1 MPLPEDTPITEFLD
15 RARGGDSS
23 ALDELMPLIYR
34 ELLGLA
40 RSHLNRNRAELGTES
55 LVHEAYLRLAKVDL
69 DSRDRAQFFA
79 LASKAM
85 RTLLIDA
92 ARRSRRIKRGGDQQR
107 VEVELEGLASGGLFS
122 AERAEELLA
131 LDQALEALKDEDLQ
145 LIQIVE
151 CRFFG
156 GLSVE
161 DTARALELSPAT
173 VKRRWAAA
181 KLRLYSRLDGSR
193 APRY

>member
-1 MPLPEDTPITEFLD
+1 MPLQDDTPITAFLD
-15 RARGGDSS
+15 RARGGDAS

-34 ELLGLA
+34 ELQGLA
-40 RSHLNRNRAELGTES
+40 RSHLNRNRADLGTES

-69 DSRDRAQFFA
+69 ESRDRSQFFA

-85 RTLLIDA
+85 RSLLVDA
-92 ARRSRRIKRGGDQQR
+92 ARRSRRIKRGGDQER
-107 VEVELEGLASGGLFS
+107 VDVEPDALASGRLFS
-122 AERAEELLA
+122 AERAEDLLA
-131 LDQALEALKDEDLQ
+131 VDEALKSLKRDDPQ

-161 DTARALELSPAT
+161 DTARALDLSPAT
-173 VKRRWAAA
+173 IKRRWSAA
-181 KLRLYSRLDGSR
+181 KLRLYDQLGGIR
-193 APRY
+193 